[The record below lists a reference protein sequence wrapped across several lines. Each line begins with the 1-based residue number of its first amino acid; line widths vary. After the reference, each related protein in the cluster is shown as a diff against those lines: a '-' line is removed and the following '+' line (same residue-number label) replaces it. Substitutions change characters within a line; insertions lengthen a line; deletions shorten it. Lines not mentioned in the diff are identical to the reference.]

1 MSKPY
6 IHAQSSAKRFG
17 GIPEDYLDL
26 HCFLDN
32 SKSAIADNR
41 HRALT
46 HNSWFIMN
54 VMPRIFGETFKRK
67 SDGAVISVRDIAEQ
81 HVLEDFR
88 GRFIPTAQD
97 YLQEMDFQ
105 DWMQNGQGLPP
116 SAKKL
121 DKKPHVKKK
130 ELLLDSIS
138 PTFDGSNVNHG
149 EFIMPTLP
157 TPPPELPE
165 KFPRRISDRLVD

>member
-26 HCFLDN
+26 HCFLDS

-54 VMPRIFGETFKRK
+54 VIPRVFGETFPRK
-67 SDGAVISVRDIAEQ
+67 SDGKIISSRDIAEQ
-81 HVLEDFR
+81 HLIEDFR
-88 GRFIPTAQD
+88 GKFIPTAQD
-97 YLQEMDFQ
+97 YLQEMEFKG
-105 DWMQNGQGLPP
+105 WMMNGNGLPP
-116 SAKKL
+116 SSQNLKKE
-121 DKKPHVKKK
+121 KVKTK
-130 ELLLDSIS
+130 ELLLDTFN
-138 PTFDGSNVNHG
+138 PTFDGSNVDVSPNIVPEYPQ
-149 EFIMPTLP
+149 EFP
-157 TPPPELPE
+157 TPPIYKRSPQLL
-165 KFPRRISDRLVD
+165 D